1 MSGAV
6 PTQIKLHQNSRLLE
20 IHFDDA
26 TSYELPCEYLR
37 VFSPSTEVR
46 AVND

>member
-26 TSYELPCEYLR
+26 TSYELPCEYR
-37 VFSPSTEVR
+37 WVFSPSAEVR

>member
-6 PTQIKLHQNSRLLE
+6 PTQIKPHQKTRLLE

-37 VFSPSTEVR
+37 VFSPSAEVR